1 MTLAARTLSG
11 EFKFDFTER
20 VGFMI
25 ESNDPQRGLC
35 DRDLAA
41 GEFRYDDDED
51 YEDEEDYGDEWDGY
65 DDEAAIEAM
74 ARLAAE
80 IEPGRATVAQWAEAI
95 RRRGAE
101 RRSQPWRRRR
111 T

>member
-1 MTLAARTLSG
+1 MTRAALILFG
-11 EFKFDFTER
+11 EFKFDITER

-25 ESNDPQRGLC
+25 EFNDPQWGLC

-41 GEFRYDDDED
+41 GDFRYDDDED
-51 YEDEEDYGDEWDGY
+51 YEDEDEEEYGDEWDGY
-65 DDEAAIEAM
+65 DDEAAIEGM

-101 RRSQPWRRRR
+101 RRRQPWR
-111 T
+111 

>member
-1 MTLAARTLSG
+1 MTLAARTLFG
-11 EFKFDFTER
+11 EFKFDRTER

-25 ESNDPQRGLC
+25 EFNDPQWGLC

-41 GEFRYDDDED
+41 GDFRYDDDED

-65 DDEAAIEAM
+65 DDEAAIEGM

-101 RRSQPWRRRR
+101 RRRQPWR
-111 T
+111 